1 MNPGISVPANDL
13 WRVRVITQHRSW
25 FFMPATTQNGQLEL
39 IVEEF
44 RTVFKNKGLVAP
56 AMSPATVLDGSLGLE
71 SLDFAEV
78 VMRLEQV
85 FGTDPFGGDTIP
97 EVNTLADLCALYPD
111 SKP

>member
-1 MNPGISVPANDL
+1 
-13 WRVRVITQHRSW
+13 
-25 FFMPATTQNGQLEL
+25 MPATTQNGQLEL
-39 IVEEF
+39 VVEEF
-44 RTVFKNKGLVAP
+44 RTVFKNKGLVPP
-56 AMSPATVLDGSLGLE
+56 AMSAETVLDGSLGLE

-111 SKP
+111 SKQ